1 MKSLKS
7 LRLHISIF
15 GRTNVGKS
23 SFLNSITGQNVSI
36 VSEQK
41 GTTTD
46 IVEKS
51 AELFPIGAVTFLDT
65 AGIDDN
71 TTLGDLRKEK
81 TFSVLNRTDIG
92 LIITDFN
99 GLTEY
104 ELSLINNFETLKIPY
119 LVIINKTDIEPVSEL
134 KLSEINNYTNNIIQ
148 ISALKTKNLTDIFVS
163 ALVKIVPDDFV
174 NPPSILGDKI
184 EKKDIIVLVTPIDK
198 EAPKGRLILPQVQT
212 IRDILDNQCISV
224 VTQVDNLK
232 YILSNLKTKPK
243 LVVTDSQ
250 AFKEVSEIVSD
261 DIQMTSFS
269 ILFAR
274 LKGDLNTFVKGANS
288 ITTLKPNDKV
298 LILESC
304 THHAIDDDI
313 ARVKIP
319 KLLQKRLGFNLNFE
333 YKTGHDF
340 PDISE
345 YKLIIHC
352 GACMTNRKEVL
363 SRILIS
369 NRQNIPITNYGIVIS
384 YCLGIL
390 DRAIKPLL

>member
-104 ELSLINNFETLKIPY
+104 ELSLIKNFETLKIPY